1 MQTYYTTSTGPG
13 WSFDFTDPSGN
24 APPGFANATFL
35 VIFRSLTT
43 LQHIVGQGTIN
54 GADANTGIVD
64 YLLGANDFANAYA
77 LASPAML
84 PGESI
89 FEILASCTA
98 NGLRYDGSSSVQIK
112 IKKI

>member
-13 WSFDFTDPSGN
+13 WSFDFSDSSGN
-24 APPGFANATFL
+24 VPPGFASATFS

-43 LQHIVGQGTIN
+43 LQHVEGQGTIS

-64 YLLGANDFANAYA
+64 YLLDTNDFINAYR

-84 PGESI
+84 VGEAI
-89 FEILASCTA
+89 FEVLGKCIAD
-98 NGLRYDGSSSVQIK
+98 GLEYDGSSEQIK